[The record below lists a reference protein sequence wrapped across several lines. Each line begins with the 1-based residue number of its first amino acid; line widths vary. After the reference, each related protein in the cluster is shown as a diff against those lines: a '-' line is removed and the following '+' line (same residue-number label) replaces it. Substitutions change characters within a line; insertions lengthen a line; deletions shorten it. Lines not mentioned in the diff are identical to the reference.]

1 MKAQA
6 RGEADM
12 QQDINPASERSKRDY
27 RAAPVMRAEHREGS
41 FTRLLEQQ
49 TAKIP
54 SDFFLFASLC
64 AMAFS
69 LGAEVAQRARASRFV
84 GMWVGPLL
92 IMGVYN
98 KMVKTFGVS

>member
-1 MKAQA
+1 
-6 RGEADM
+6 
-12 QQDINPASERSKRDY
+12 
-27 RAAPVMRAEHREGS
+27 MRAEHAEGS

-69 LGAEVAQRARASRFV
+69 LGAELTRRDRASRFV

-98 KMVKTFGVS
+98 KMVKTFGAR

>member
-1 MKAQA
+1 
-6 RGEADM
+6 M
-12 QQDINPASERSKRDY
+12 QQDINPASERSERDY
-27 RAAPVMRAEHREGS
+27 RAATVMRAEHTEGS

-64 AMAFS
+64 AMAFA
-69 LGAEVAQRARASRFV
+69 LGAELTQRTRASRFV

-98 KMVKTFGVS
+98 KMVKTFGAR

>member
-12 QQDINPASERSKRDY
+12 QQDINPASERSRRDY
-27 RAAPVMRAEHREGS
+27 LAAPVMRAEGS

-69 LGAEVAQRARASRFV
+69 LGAEVAHRARASRFV

-98 KMVKTFGVS
+98 KMVKTFGAS

>member
-1 MKAQA
+1 
-6 RGEADM
+6 M
-12 QQDINPASERSKRDY
+12 QQDINPASERSARDY
-27 RAAPVMRAEHREGS
+27 RAATVMRAEHTEGS

-69 LGAEVAQRARASRFV
+69 LGAELVQRTRASRFV

-98 KMVKTFGVS
+98 KMVKTFGAQ

>member
-1 MKAQA
+1 
-6 RGEADM
+6 M
-12 QQDINPASERSKRDY
+12 QQDINPASKQSMRDY
-27 RAAPVMRAEHREGS
+27 RAATVMRAEHSES
-41 FTRLLEQQ
+41 SLTRLLEQQ

-54 SDFFLFASLC
+54 SDVFLFASLC

-69 LGAEVAQRARASRFV
+69 LGAELTKKTRASHFV

-98 KMVKTFGVS
+98 KMVKTFGAR

>member
-1 MKAQA
+1 
-6 RGEADM
+6 M
-12 QQDINPASERSKRDY
+12 QQDVNPASERSMKDY
-27 RAAPVMRAEHREGS
+27 RAATVMRAEHTEGS

-54 SDFFLFASLC
+54 SDVFLFASLC
-64 AMAFS
+64 AMAFA
-69 LGAEVAQRARASRFV
+69 LGAELTNRTRSSRFV

-98 KMVKTFGVS
+98 KLVKTFGAS